1 MLKALAVEQKNASKR
16 KDPPRL
22 LTAQHKDGSVQGVIA
37 ADEITVYCV
46 GSETVFDLLLNLQ
59 AVYYAWDLSFPT
71 TYQLPA
77 FFQVRVLQDN
87 RETTFKGASSPSW
100 RKR

>member
-1 MLKALAVEQKNASKR
+1 MAVEYNSASKR

-22 LTAQHKDGSVQGVIA
+22 VIAQHEHESVQGMVA
-37 ADEITVYCV
+37 ADGITVDCV

-59 AVYYAWDLSFPT
+59 AAYYAWDLSFPT

-77 FFQVRVLQDN
+77 FFQVHVLQDN
-87 RETTFKGASSPSW
+87 RESAFKGAAFS
-100 RKR
+100 KLEKALGL